1 MSGTDATGIP
11 ARDGDGNTIP
21 APIAPAPVNPVA
33 PPPPLA
39 QDVSDTVILTAIGT
53 LTSALGDMAP
63 APRTPGTPN
72 AAPRV
77 DFFRNT
83 TLEEGDDSQT
93 QLVKILNSLHN
104 VSFSQL
110 LIQESMM
117 RGQIL
122 ALRAQEGHA
131 KLIVNSIQKLV
142 DSFQR
147 IDPSQTAGTLEEFGN
162 SFGSLAD
169 TLKDLF
175 SGQRVKESLAEDQRR
190 RVLAELSTCKNVLE
204 HIRTNTQ
211 NISKSASNSAW
222 ELRELRTGGPA
233 KDSGEVDAQ
242 RGSLLA
248 TLGVLGE
255 NSMSATIEHLGKL
268 AADLRDAIE
277 KGTEPTKSLKRKH
290 EEAEYAELMRQK
302 EELQKEHE
310 RTKKYS
316 ITHPI
321 TQQQLLLTIEEQ
333 RKMFTDLASTKPEDF
348 AGGHMGP
355 SHTGSFSS
363 GSPNTVPPGFPPGVP
378 VPTGYPVAP
387 ASLPVLRPPSAPH
400 P

>member
-21 APIAPAPVNPVA
+21 PPIAPAPVNPVA
-33 PPPPLA
+33 PPAPPA

-53 LTSALGDMAP
+53 LTSALGEMAP
-63 APRTPGTPN
+63 APRTPGIPN

-77 DFFRNT
+77 DFFRST
-83 TLEEGDDSQT
+83 ALEEGDDSQT
-93 QLVKILNSLHN
+93 QLVKIMTSLHN

-162 SFGSLAD
+162 AFGSLAD

-175 SGQRVKESLAEDQRR
+175 SGQRVKDSMAEDQRR

-211 NISKSASNSAW
+211 NVVKAASNSSW
-222 ELRELRTGGPA
+222 EFVNSEQGALPKIVVKLMHKRVVFSQP
-233 KDSGEVDAQ
+233 
-242 RGSLLA
+242 
-248 TLGVLGE
+248 LGFL
-255 NSMSATIEHLGKL
+255 
-268 AADLRDAIE
+268 
-277 KGTEPTKSLKRKH
+277 
-290 EEAEYAELMRQK
+290 
-302 EELQKEHE
+302 E
-310 RTKKYS
+310 RTRCLPLLS
-316 ITHPI
+316 SWESL
-321 TQQQLLLTIEEQ
+321 QLTCV
-333 RKMFTDLASTKPEDF
+333 M
-348 AGGHMGP
+348 P
-355 SHTGSFSS
+355 SRRVQ
-363 GSPNTVPPGFPPGVP
+363 SPPK
-378 VPTGYPVAP
+378 A
-387 ASLPVLRPPSAPH
+387 
-400 P
+400 

>member
-21 APIAPAPVNPVA
+21 PPIAPAPVNPVA
-33 PPPPLA
+33 PPAPPA

-53 LTSALGDMAP
+53 LTSALGEMAP
-63 APRTPGTPN
+63 APRTPGIPN

-77 DFFRNT
+77 DFFRST
-83 TLEEGDDSQT
+83 ALEEGDDSQT
-93 QLVKILNSLHN
+93 QLVKILTSLHN

-162 SFGSLAD
+162 AFGSLAD

-175 SGQRVKESLAEDQRR
+175 SGQRVKDSMAEDQRR

-211 NISKSASNSAW
+211 NVVKAASNSSW
-222 ELRELRTGGPA
+222 ELRELRTGGTA

-242 RGSLLA
+242 KGSLLA
-248 TLGVLGE
+248 TLG
-255 NSMSATIEHLGKL
+255 SW
-268 AADLRDAIE
+268 R
-277 KGTEPTKSLKRKH
+277 EPDVCH
-290 EEAEYAELMRQK
+290 Y
-302 EELQKEHE
+302 
-310 RTKKYS
+310 
-316 ITHPI
+316 
-321 TQQQLLLTIEEQ
+321 
-333 RKMFTDLASTKPEDF
+333 
-348 AGGHMGP
+348 
-355 SHTGSFSS
+355 
-363 GSPNTVPPGFPPGVP
+363 
-378 VPTGYPVAP
+378 
-387 ASLPVLRPPSAPH
+387 
-400 P
+400 